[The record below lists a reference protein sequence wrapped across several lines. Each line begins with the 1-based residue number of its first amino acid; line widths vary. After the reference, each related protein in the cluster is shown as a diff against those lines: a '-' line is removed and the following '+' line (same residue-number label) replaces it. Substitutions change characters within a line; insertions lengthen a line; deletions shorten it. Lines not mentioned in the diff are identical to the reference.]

1 MNVWQI
7 AKQMTIDATA
17 NHGTALGGSLG
28 IIGAVDS
35 FITGHYSTLMFI
47 VAVVGVW
54 SGHMAAKNKLAFK
67 KEQAAK
73 RKKVKS

>member
-7 AKQMTIDATA
+7 VKQITIDATA
-17 NHGTALGGSLG
+17 SHGTALGGALG
-28 IIGAVDS
+28 IIGAVDN

-47 VAVVGVW
+47 VAALGVW

-73 RKKVKS
+73 KKKVKS

>member
-1 MNVWQI
+1 MNAFQAAKQI
-7 AKQMTIDATA
+7 AIDATA
-17 NHGTALGGSLG
+17 NHGTALGGSIG
-28 IIGAVDS
+28 IIGAVDN

-73 RKKVKS
+73 KKKVKS